1 MPEDTLHTPDPIDE
15 SQPRQAE
22 GFELGFEVDRDRAP
36 RPRFVA
42 RPVYAAATLL
52 VVFLV
57 ALGSY
62 LLYVRATRPV
72 VTPTLI
78 GMSQGEAET
87 YLRQRD
93 FQVGTVIVRA
103 GGVEKGR
110 VLAQTPAP
118 ESPIAVG
125 DSVDLVV
132 SAGAGRSQVPDVVG
146 VSFALAAGRLEMAG
160 IPFEIEY
167 SLSNESSG
175 TVLSVEPQE
184 GTLLQSGDSV
194 RITLAYDAISA
205 RRVIPF
211 DLAGFSVALQP
222 SELPANQRDVTLA
235 IANRLG
241 GLLEISGAAVLYTR
255 DNLTT
260 AEEKVPEAVVARIAA
275 AAPDTLIV
283 LDADASVEGGIRIRY
298 GAGPI
303 ADTSDENRAAVAYAA
318 AIARETARGLSE
330 FELDSTLTHEE
341 SLIHSGEGMRPWVV
355 VSLGSYRKN
364 TDLHAWGQAE
374 FTGDVARSIYLGIA
388 RAEEA
393 DLKD

>member
-118 ESPIAVG
+118 ESPIAAG
-125 DSVDLVV
+125 GSVDLVV
-132 SAGAGRSQVPDVVG
+132 SAGTGGSQVPEVVG
-146 VSFALAAGRLEMAG
+146 SSFALAAGRLEMAG
-160 IPFEIEY
+160 IPFEVEY
-167 SLSNESSG
+167 RLSNEESG
-175 TVLSVEPQE
+175 TVLAVVPEE
-184 GTLLQSGDSV
+184 GSQLRSGDQV
-194 RITLAYDAISA
+194 LITLAYDAISA
-205 RRVIPF
+205 RRVLPF
-211 DLAGFSVALQP
+211 DLAGFSIALQP

-260 AEEKVPEAVVARIAA
+260 AEDKTPEAIVARIAG

-298 GAGPI
+298 GAGSI
-303 ADTSDENRAAVAYAA
+303 SDTSDENVAAIAYAE

-330 FELDSTLTHEE
+330 FELTSTVTHEE
-341 SLIHSGEGMRPWVV
+341 SLVHSGEGTRPWVV
-355 VSLGSYRKN
+355 ISLGSYRKN
-364 TDLHAWGQAE
+364 ADLHEWAQAE

-388 RAEEA
+388 RAQGA
-393 DLKD
+393 DLRL